1 MFGKCYFNLTWGS
14 KHIIKIMVIPVHW
27 GWCAIERWWKRKAN
41 PNPPETQHQF
51 LVTPLALVPK
61 PDAAASSRWSRSR
74 SSDGWEVVL
83 VQPHSS
89 SPLQSIERVG
99 KAPGAACTFS
109 PYNIRKRKTFSKRCV
124 GRLTWSVFKIKE
136 TETTSIDISFTFLF
150 ANLCLYAPDS
160 FKNNRQGEQK

>member
-14 KHIIKIMVIPVHW
+14 KHIIKIMIIPVHW

-41 PNPPETQHQF
+41 PNPSRN
-51 LVTPLALVPK
+51 
-61 PDAAASSRWSRSR
+61 AASASCYSFGSGSRTWCSCKLPVKPEPLQ
-74 SSDGWEVVL
+74 DGWEVVL

-89 SPLQSIERVG
+89 SPLQSIELIG

-124 GRLTWSVFKIKE
+124 GRLTWSVFKVKE

-150 ANLCLYAPDS
+150 ANLCLYATDS
-160 FKNNRQGEQK
+160 FKNNKQGEQK